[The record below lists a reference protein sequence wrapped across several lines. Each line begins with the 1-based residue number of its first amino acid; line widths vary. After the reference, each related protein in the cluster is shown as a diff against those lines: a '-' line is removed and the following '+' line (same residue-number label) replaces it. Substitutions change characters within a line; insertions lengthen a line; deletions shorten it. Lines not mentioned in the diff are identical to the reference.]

1 MKRFIL
7 FLTCLLCGVFLYSQ
21 TVYSGE
27 YWFDRDYSQKVS
39 FSFSA
44 NGLEGNVDASALST
58 GFHTLNVH
66 FRHSG
71 VWSSPFSRSFFKV
84 NTNLYGNDYSDL
96 SYKCWF
102 DEDYS
107 SLQSGNVENGL
118 ILLPTQSIAPGF
130 HTLYVVMEKAGLE
143 SYLSSYS
150 FYKLNPNID
159 GEDFNGVTYKCWFDE
174 DYSSLQSGNVE
185 NGLILLPTEGLEGG
199 FHTLYVVMEKN
210 GVESLLLSRA
220 FFKVENNVAGDYSGS
235 QYSFSYWFDN
245 DDAHKRTGQLQ
256 NGLLMLDTDTLSVGD
271 HYLNI
276 QVNNVTPSHLY
287 RVPFYKA
294 PPTFVVSSLT
304 DTLQGYVEGL
314 GEFDSLS
321 VVQISAVANPCYEFV
336 SWNDGNTD
344 NPREFTLTKDTV
356 FTALFEEIEFD
367 TELSATICQGQVYAD
382 NGFNVSEA
390 GVYTQNLQ
398 TENGCDSI
406 VTLNL
411 SVNPIYNTELSA
423 SICDGEV
430 YNENGFNVNEAGVYT
445 QTLQALNGCDSIVT
459 LTLSVNPI
467 FNTDLSAFICEGQTY
482 TENGFNVSEAGVYT
496 QSLQSVNGCDSIVTL
511 TLNVNPIYNTA
522 LSATICEGT
531 VYNDNGFN
539 VSEAGTYTQN
549 LQSVNG
555 CDSIVTLTLNI
566 NSVLYTSLTETIC
579 EGQTYTDN
587 GFNVSEAGVYTQNLT
602 SMNGCDSIVTLNLSV
617 KPIYNTD
624 LVASI
629 CDGEVYNENGFNV
642 NEAGVYTQTLQTL
655 NGCDSIV
662 TLTLSVNPVFNTN
675 LSAFICEGQT
685 YSENGFNVSE
695 AGVYTQSL
703 QSVNGCDSIVTL
715 TLNVNPIIHTELSA
729 TICEGSAYNDNGF
742 NVSEAGTYTQ
752 NLQSVNGCDSIVTL
766 TLNINSVLYTS
777 LTETICEGQ
786 TYTDNGFNVSEAG
799 VYTQNLTSVNGCD
812 SIVTLNLSVNPIYNT
827 DLVASICD
835 GEVYNENGFNVNEAG
850 VYTQTLQALNG
861 CDSIVTLTLSVNPIF
876 NTSLSAFI
884 CEGQT
889 YTENGFNVSEAG
901 TYTQSLQ
908 SVSGCDSIVTLTLN
922 VNPIIHTELSATIC
936 EGSVYNENGFN
947 VSEAGTYTQNL
958 TTVNGCDS
966 IVTLT
971 LNINSVLYTSLTETI
986 CEGQTYTDNGFNVSE
1001 AGVYTQ
1007 NLQTENGCDSIVT
1020 LNLSVNP
1027 IYNTDL
1033 VASICDGEV
1042 YNENGFN
1049 VSEAGVYSQ
1058 TLQALNGCD
1067 SIVTLTLSVNP
1078 IFNTNLSAFICEGE
1092 TYTENG
1098 FNVSEAGV
1106 YTQSLQSV
1114 NGCDSI
1120 VTLTLNVNPIIH
1132 TELSATICEGSVYN
1146 DNGFNVSEAGTYT
1159 QNLTTANGCDSIV
1172 TLALTVLPSYNT
1184 NLTATI
1190 CEGSELNISGFNVS
1204 EAGVYTQT
1212 YTAVNGCDSIVT
1224 LTVTELPIIHTDLTL
1239 TICEGTSLNFSGFN
1253 VSEAG
1258 VYTQNL
1264 TSVNGCDS
1272 IVTLTVSVNPVFDTT
1287 INATINPGE
1296 TYAEFGFNE
1305 SESGT
1310 YVQNLQTVNGCDST
1324 ITLNLTVNSSLY
1336 DVAELAEITFYPN
1349 PTSGKVTFSK
1359 EIEKIEVIDN
1369 IGKIVM
1375 RFFDTN
1381 EINIETLPSGAYY
1394 LRMMIGDKTIMRKV
1408 IKE

>member
-1 MKRFIL
+1 MCLVMKRFIL

-71 VWSSPFSRSFFKV
+71 VWSSPFSRAFFKV

-220 FFKVENNVAGDYSGS
+220 FFKVENSFGNDGFSNITYKCWFDEDYSSLQSGNVENGLILLPTEGLERGYHNVYIVMEKNGVESLLLSRAFFKVENNVAGDYSGS

-256 NGLLMLDTDTLSVGD
+256 NGLIMLDTDTLSVGE
-271 HYLNI
+271 HYVNI
-276 QVNNVTPSHLY
+276 QVNSVTPTLLY
-287 RVPFYKA
+287 RTLFYKA

-336 SWNDGNTD
+336 GWNDGNTD

-367 TELSATICQGQVYAD
+367 TELSATICEGQTYTD

-390 GVYTQNLQ
+390 GVYTLNLQ
-398 TENGCDSI
+398 TVNGCDSV

-430 YNENGFNVNEAGVYT
+430 YNENGFNVNEAGVYSR
-445 QTLQALNGCDSIVT
+445 TLQAVNGCDSVVNLTLSVNPIFNTNLSATICEGETYAENGFNVSEAGTYTQSLQSVLGCDSVVTLTLNVNPVFNTPLTATICEGSVYNENGFNVSEAGTYTQSLQSVNGCDSIVT
-459 LTLSVNPI
+459 LTLNVNSVI
-467 FNTDLSAFICEGQTY
+467 NTSLTATICEGSAY

-496 QSLQSVNGCDSIVTL
+496 QSLQSVNGCDSVVTLNLNVNPVYNTDLFAYICEGEVYNENGFNVSEAGVYTQTLQTINGCDSIVTLTLSVNPILNTNLSAFICEGETYAENGFNVSEAGTYTQSLQSVSGCDSIVTL
-511 TLNVNPIYNTA
+511 TLNVNPIIHTE

-549 LQSVNG
+549 LTTANG

-566 NSVLYTSLTETIC
+566 NYVLYTSLTETIC

-587 GFNVSEAGVYTQNLT
+587 NFNVSEAGVYTQNLT

-617 KPIYNTD
+617 NPVYNTD

-675 LSAFICEGQT
+675 LSAFICEG
-685 YSENGFNVSE
+685 
-695 AGVYTQSL
+695 A
-703 QSVNGCDSIVTL
+703 
-715 TLNVNPIIHTELSA
+715 
-729 TICEGSAYNDNGF
+729 
-742 NVSEAGTYTQ
+742 
-752 NLQSVNGCDSIVTL
+752 
-766 TLNINSVLYTS
+766 
-777 LTETICEGQ
+777 
-786 TYTDNGFNVSEAG
+786 
-799 VYTQNLTSVNGCD
+799 
-812 SIVTLNLSVNPIYNT
+812 
-827 DLVASICD
+827 
-835 GEVYNENGFNVNEAG
+835 
-850 VYTQTLQALNG
+850 
-861 CDSIVTLTLSVNPIF
+861 
-876 NTSLSAFI
+876 
-884 CEGQT
+884 
-889 YTENGFNVSEAG
+889 
-901 TYTQSLQ
+901 
-908 SVSGCDSIVTLTLN
+908 
-922 VNPIIHTELSATIC
+922 
-936 EGSVYNENGFN
+936 
-947 VSEAGTYTQNL
+947 
-958 TTVNGCDS
+958 
-966 IVTLT
+966 
-971 LNINSVLYTSLTETI
+971 
-986 CEGQTYTDNGFNVSE
+986 
-1001 AGVYTQ
+1001 
-1007 NLQTENGCDSIVT
+1007 
-1020 LNLSVNP
+1020 
-1027 IYNTDL
+1027 
-1033 VASICDGEV
+1033 
-1042 YNENGFN
+1042 
-1049 VSEAGVYSQ
+1049 
-1058 TLQALNGCD
+1058 
-1067 SIVTLTLSVNP
+1067 
-1078 IFNTNLSAFICEGE
+1078 

-1106 YTQSLQSV
+1106 YTQTLTSES
-1114 NGCDSI
+1114 GCDSI
-1120 VTLTLNVNPIIH
+1120 VTLTLNVNPIFN
-1132 TELSATICEGSVYN
+1132 TELSATICQGQVYTEN
-1146 DNGFNVSEAGTYT
+1146 NFNISEAGVYT
-1159 QNLTTANGCDSIV
+1159 QTLTSVNGCDSIV
-1172 TLALTVLPSYNT
+1172 TLTLNILPSYNT

-1190 CEGSELNISGFNVS
+1190 CEGSELNISGFNVT
-1204 EAGVYTQT
+1204 EGGVYTQNLT
-1212 YTAVNGCDSIVT
+1212 SVNGCDSIVT
-1224 LTVTELPIIHTDLTL
+1224 LTVTELPIIHTNLTL

-1258 VYTQNL
+1258 VYTQTHTAVNGCDSIVTL
-1264 TSVNGCDS
+1264 TVTELPTVHTDLTLTICEGTSLNFSGFNVSEAGIYTQTHTAVNGCDS
-1272 IVTLTVSVNPVFDTT
+1272 IVTLTVSVNPTFDTT

-1305 SESGT
+1305 SEAGT
-1310 YVQNLQTVNGCDST
+1310 YVQNLQTEFGCDST
-1324 ITLNLTVNSSLY
+1324 ITLVLSVNSSLL
-1336 DVAELAEITFYPN
+1336 EAEIEEISFYPN
-1349 PTSGKVTFSK
+1349 PTDSKVNFSQA
-1359 EIEKIEVIDN
+1359 IEKVEVIDLTGRCVLTFSN
-1369 IGKIVM
+1369 V
-1375 RFFDTN
+1375 RT
-1381 EINIETLPSGAYY
+1381 INIESLPSGAYY
-1394 LRMMIGDKTIMRKV
+1394 LRLTNDEKTIMQKV
-1408 IKE
+1408 IKQ